1 MHIFRKTMIS
11 LVLSGCLLGGVVPL
25 QADRRSDCAKR
36 IRKAEQNL
44 DKEVRKHGEH
54 SRQAEKRR
62 HELEKTR
69 ENCRGFDRDHDR
81 DRVRH

>member
-11 LVLSGCLLGGVVPL
+11 LVLSGCLLGGVMPL

-44 DKEVRKHGEH
+44 DKEVRKHGERSH
-54 SRQAEKRR
+54 QADQRR
-62 HELEKTR
+62 RDLERTR
-69 ENCRGFDRDHDR
+69 EQCRGFDRDR
-81 DRVRH
+81 RP